1 MLNRNVRTLGR
12 AGTWLSWYS
21 VCMRETQALSLAF
34 QTPAVADY
42 TYIRFPAL
50 RSGRQED
57 WKFWVS
63 LCYIVNL
70 EPAWY
75 TRDPV

>member
-1 MLNRNVRTLGR
+1 MLNRNVRTPGR
-12 AGTWLSWYS
+12 AGTWLSSYA

-34 QTPAVADY
+34 QTPAVVDY
-42 TYIRFPAL
+42 TYNRFPAL

-57 WKFWVS
+57 QKFWVR
-63 LCYIVNL
+63 YIVSL